1 MWRFGRVCTYRRSSE
16 GRVVAVLLP
25 GAVEAQCKIL
35 EERMSLVE
43 DGEADDVDPLVR
55 DIIQPQQSEFL
66 RARREENGLSDRAD
80 VCAANIPPWRKANYL
95 V

>member
-25 GAVEAQCKIL
+25 GAVEAERKIL
-35 EERMSLVE
+35 VEWMSLVE

-66 RARREENGLSDRAD
+66 RGEDGRRTDYRTAQMF
-80 VCAANIPPWRKANYL
+80 VPPWRNANYL

>member
-1 MWRFGRVCTYRRSSE
+1 MWRSGRACTYRRSSE

-25 GAVEAQCKIL
+25 GAVEAERKIL
-35 EERMSLVE
+35 VERMSLVE

-66 RARREENGLSDRAD
+66 RGRRENGLSDRAD
-80 VCAANIPPWRKANYL
+80 VCAAVAER
-95 V
+95 